1 MNSSKGI
8 LFGLL
13 AAASYAVMSFLVHLN
28 PQKHPVEQMIFLRG
42 LLSFL
47 VLLPFCYNELHHYF
61 SKAGVSLW
69 VRSLAGA
76 GGVVCYFYALQGTT
90 SANAN
95 VLFSSS
101 PIFVAIF
108 AYVFFREKLSWRELG
123 GISAILI
130 GNLFLY
136 WPNRSSMEFWVW
148 ASATGGALF
157 ASIAFLS
164 LGKATKKYSSSLIVL
179 GFAVASGALALALPG
194 KSWLALAWQD
204 APYLLAISF
213 LGLFSQ
219 WAVTIS
225 FAHLNSSVATALGR
239 TSIVFNGFLDLFIGQ
254 YQPYLL
260 EWVSYFLVLTGIYL
274 AHPRQKSAAPNI
286 IK

>member
-1 MNSSKGI
+1 MNSSKGVV
-8 LFGLL
+8 FGLL

-28 PQKHPVEQMIFLRG
+28 PEKHPVEQMIFLRG
-42 LLSFL
+42 MLSFL
-47 VLLPFCYNELHHYF
+47 VLLPLCHRELHHYF
-61 SKAGVSLW
+61 TKAGVSLW
-69 VRSLAGA
+69 IRSLAGA

-101 PIFVAIF
+101 PIFVTIF
-108 AYVFFREKLSWRELG
+108 AYVFFREKLTTRELS
-123 GISAILI
+123 GIAAILA
-130 GNLFLY
+130 GNFFLY

-164 LGKATKKYSSSLIVL
+164 LGKATKRYSSALIVL
-179 GFAVASGALALALPG
+179 GFAVASSALALALPG
-194 KSWLALAWQD
+194 KAWLALQWKD
-204 APYLLAISF
+204 APFLLAVSC

-225 FAHLNSSVATALGR
+225 FGHLNSSVATALGR
-239 TSIVFNGFLDLFIGQ
+239 TSIVFNGLLDLFVGH

-260 EWVSYFLVLTGIYL
+260 EWISYFVVLTGIYL
-274 AHPRQKSAAPNI
+274 AHPRQKNAAPNI